1 VLAVASY
8 QAKQIF
14 VFELV
19 SLSTG
24 DVCKAHFGIM
34 RETLL
39 FLFDQNRITLIDQLL
54 PRHSFLVKRMELLVH
69 LLSNLSCLI
78 VKILKE
84 LTKHL
89 VVECGLIR

>member
-1 VLAVASY
+1 VLTVASY

-19 SLSTG
+19 SLAAG
-24 DVCKAHFGIM
+24 DVGKAHFGIM

-39 FLFDQNRITLIDQLL
+39 LLFDQNRITPADQLL
-54 PRHSFLVKRMELLVH
+54 PGHSFLIERMKLLVH
-69 LLSNLSCLI
+69 LLSNLRCLI

-84 LTKHL
+84 LTEHL